1 MCYSELSKKLEKE
14 GNPMKWELVGAFILT
29 VFAGYVGTVLLNAA
43 IHWPDGGIIV
53 AIAVMGCFILEKLQR
68 S

>member
-1 MCYSELSKKLEKE
+1 
-14 GNPMKWELVGAFILT
+14 MKRELVGAFILT
-29 VFAGYVGTVLLNAA
+29 VFVGYVGTVLLNAA